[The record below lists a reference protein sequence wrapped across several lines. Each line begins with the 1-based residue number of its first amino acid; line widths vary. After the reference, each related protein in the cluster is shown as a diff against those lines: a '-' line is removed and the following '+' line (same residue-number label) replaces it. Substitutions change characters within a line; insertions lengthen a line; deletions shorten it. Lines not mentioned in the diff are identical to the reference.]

1 MKNLLLTWEPYGE
14 NEEVFCSPFHCQ
26 ETKNGEIFG
35 EWFQQETRIIAVSDS
50 VKKKKRVKNWEELVE
65 KEEDLLK
72 AFIFNVMNLVFE
84 KKIKWECVIMHFLVM
99 KYSLLQIYANEAF
112 LTCDRYNLSI
122 THLLLHSWG
131 MD

>member
-72 AFIFNVMNLVFE
+72 AFIFNVMNIVRKNSNVMNLVFE
-84 KKIKWECVIMHFLVM
+84 KEIKWECVMKHFLVM
-99 KYSLLQIYANEAF
+99 KYSLLQIYAK
-112 LTCDRYNLSI
+112 
-122 THLLLHSWG
+122 HSHVW
-131 MD
+131 

>member
-84 KKIKWECVIMHFLVM
+84 KKIKWECVMKHFLVM
-99 KYSLLQIYANEAF
+99 KYSLLQIYA
-112 LTCDRYNLSI
+112 T
-122 THLLLHSWG
+122 
-131 MD
+131 